1 MIHRDDQG
9 TTNNLTLSKGISIFT
24 LDVISPIALFH
35 IKSCDDIIVQP
46 LGIYSQGITS
56 CLGDSICFMYQTNLD
71 NF

>member
-46 LGIYSQGITS
+46 LGIYSQE
-56 CLGDSICFMYQTNLD
+56 
-71 NF
+71 